1 MTELVSKEELRA
13 AAEAYFGQGC
23 QIVPF
28 KLTWSET
35 EQEWKKKPLIE
46 WKPLEET
53 RQTQAEFEA
62 LPWADANAFGIITGF
77 KMANGLYPCGID
89 FDVKKLAAEI
99 VERGRPLLNK
109 FRITRHEGT
118 ISKGEHLVYAARDKP
133 KNDNSFHA
141 MCALEVIGDKKCL
154 LMYPSYGYT
163 SKNDNGITE
172 IENINTL
179 FAEVLSE
186 AGIHTRKIE
195 EKATWFN
202 RKEIAGQPYQGKDPN
217 CMRELAKGAKAGLR
231 NEYGI
236 RLASYYGNCKQYQTE
251 SCLKHLKT
259 WNKLNEPALEN
270 EEIEALLRSALQGNY
285 VYGCL
290 DPILKAVC
298 TREGCPLAKKEVRE
312 ATEQEKAT
320 ALRLLGDPKLLDHA
334 LALGR
339 KRLIGEDDLIRQNI
353 IFIVSGQTKYPL
365 SEIIVGHSGSGKNES
380 IRAVSPLFPEGW
392 IFEFTTSTPEA
403 IKYIPEEFSG
413 TLIIYELAGI
423 RSETGTLGLRSI
435 GEGKGIKTIYPMRDE
450 ATGKM
455 TLGETQ
461 TKAKNFIST
470 DSGLDIAADLYRRV
484 FKNSMNDSL
493 ALTRRVCAKK
503 MRDSSIPESL
513 RAKLFPE
520 QNKTSYSE
528 NDFINAFTML
538 DLNLEVVIF
547 PPSGLLS
554 LIKLAN
560 KKEQEVTLRTQI
572 ERILNVIKI
581 LALIHQKQRILLK
594 DDTANYVIADA
605 EDVETALTILENS
618 ITETITRIE
627 KRQKE
632 ALEILEK
639 FSSGMDK
646 NVMAQKLNVAA
657 GTAARILKSLAKNG
671 YAKEIETSRPFT
683 YQIID
688 GKTPNPF
695 DLSKTLEEYKRIS
708 QKELETFLERF
719 SSLSTLGTHLI
730 CSVEVP
736 EWLQKK
742 YGIAVEKSEEMPT
755 KADAQPIQ
763 EKKPNPLDFYERS
776 SKNETKGEQPCPT
789 I

>member
-1 MTELVSKEELRA
+1 MTEPVTKEELRA

-62 LPWADANAFGIITGF
+62 LPWANANAFGIITGF

-89 FDVKKLAAEI
+89 FDVKKLPAEI
-99 VERGRPLLNK
+99 VERGRPLLDK
-109 FRITRHEGT
+109 FRVTKHEGT
-118 ISKGEHLVYAARDKP
+118 ISKGQHLVYAARDKP
-133 KNDNSFHA
+133 KTDKSFHGV
-141 MCALEVIGDKKCL
+141 CGLEVIGDKTCL
-154 LMYPSYGYT
+154 LIMCPSYGYT
-163 SKNDNGITE
+163 SMNDNGLTE
-172 IENINTL
+172 IENVNTL

-186 AGIHTRKIE
+186 AGIQTRKIE

-217 CMRELAKGAKAGLR
+217 CMRELAKGTRAGLR

-259 WNKLNEPALEN
+259 WNKLNEPALKN

-298 TREGCPLAKKEVRE
+298 TREGCPLAKKEVKE
-312 ATEQEKAT
+312 VTEQDKAV
-320 ALRLLGDPKLLDHA
+320 ALKLLGDPKLLDHA

-339 KRLIGEDDLIRQNI
+339 KRLIGEDDLVRQNI

-520 QNKTSYSE
+520 QKTPYSE
-528 NDFINAFTML
+528 NDFRNAFAML
-538 DLNLEVVIF
+538 NLNLEVILF
-547 PPSGLLS
+547 PPSDLLR
-554 LIKLAN
+554 LIELAN

-581 LALIHQKQRILLK
+581 LAVIHQKQRILVK
-594 DDTANYVIADA
+594 DDTTNYVIADA
-605 EDVETALTILENS
+605 EDVETALTILETS
-618 ITETITRIE
+618 IIETITRIE

-639 FSSGMDK
+639 FGSGIDK
-646 NVMAQKLNVAA
+646 NEMAKKLNVAA

-671 YAKEIETSRPFT
+671 YAKEIETSRPYT

-695 DLSKTLEEYKRIS
+695 NLSETLEEYKRIYP
-708 QKELETFLERF
+708 KELETFLERI
-719 SSLSTLGTHLI
+719 SSLFTAATHLI
-730 CSVEVP
+730 FPEEVP
-736 EWLQKK
+736 EWIQKK
-742 YGIAVEKSEEMPT
+742 YGIAAKQSEEMPI

-763 EKKPNPLDFYERS
+763 ETKPNPLDFYERS
-776 SKNETKGEQPCPT
+776 SKNEPKGEQP
-789 I
+789 

>member
-1 MTELVSKEELRA
+1 
-13 AAEAYFGQGC
+13 
-23 QIVPF
+23 
-28 KLTWSET
+28 
-35 EQEWKKKPLIE
+35 
-46 WKPLEET
+46 
-53 RQTQAEFEA
+53 
-62 LPWADANAFGIITGF
+62 
-77 KMANGLYPCGID
+77 MANGLYPCALD
-89 FDVKKLAAEI
+89 FDLKKLPIEI
-99 VERGRPLLNK
+99 VERGRPLLDK
-109 FRITRHEGT
+109 FRTTKRDGT
-118 ISKGEHLVYAARDKP
+118 ISKGQHLVYTARDKP
-133 KNDNSFHA
+133 KNDNGFHGV
-141 MCALEVIGDKKCL
+141 CGLEVIGDKKCL

-163 SKNDNGITE
+163 AMNDSGITE

-179 FAEVLSE
+179 FIETLSE
-186 AGIHTRKIE
+186 AGIQTRKPE
-195 EKATWFN
+195 TKATWFN
-202 RKEIAGQPYQGKDPN
+202 RKEILGQPYRGKDPN
-217 CMRELAKGAKAGLR
+217 CIIEIAKGTNEGLR

-251 SCLKHLKT
+251 SCLKLLKA

-270 EEIEALLRSALQGNY
+270 MEIETLLRSALQRHY

-290 DPILKAVC
+290 DPILKEVC
-298 TREGCPLAKKEVRE
+298 SREGCPLAKKEVRE
-312 ATEQEKAT
+312 VTEQEKGT
-320 ALRLLGDPKLLDHA
+320 ALKLLSDPKLLEYA

-339 KRLIGEDDLIRQNI
+339 KRLIGEDDLVRQNI
-353 IFIVSGQTKYPL
+353 IFIVSGQTKYPI
-365 SEIIVGHSGSGKNES
+365 SEIIAGYSGSGKNES

-392 IFEFTTSTPEA
+392 IFEFTTATPEA
-403 IKYIPEEFSG
+403 IKYIPEDFSG
-413 TLIIYELAGI
+413 TLVIYELAGI

-435 GEGKGIKTIYPMRDE
+435 GEGKGIKTIYPMREE

-461 TKAKNFIST
+461 TNAKNFIST

-493 ALTRRVCAKK
+493 ILTKRVCAKK
-503 MRDSSIPESL
+503 IRDSSIPEGL

-520 QNKTSYSE
+520 QNKTPYSE
-528 NDFINAFTML
+528 NDFRNAFAML

-547 PPSGLLS
+547 PPSNLLS
-554 LIKLAN
+554 LIELAN

-594 DDTANYVIADA
+594 DDANSYVIADA

-639 FSSGMDK
+639 FASGLNK
-646 NVMAQKLNVAA
+646 NEMAEKLNVAA

-683 YQIID
+683 YQILD
-688 GKTPNPF
+688 EKTPNSF
-695 DLSKTLEEYKRIS
+695 NLSEILKEYKRIYP
-708 QKELETFLERF
+708 KELKTFLERF
-719 SSLSTLGTHLI
+719 SSLSTLGTHLFFSAAI
-730 CSVEVP
+730 PSDLE
-736 EWLQKK
+736 KK
-742 YGIAVEKSEEMPT
+742 YGIATKNSEEMPT
-755 KADAQPIQ
+755 DEGSTPIP
-763 EKKPNPLDFYERS
+763 ETKPKPLDFYERS
-776 SKNETKGEQPCPT
+776 SETSQKQKGFDDAEKELGLIACPICKEHDKRSFFAT
-789 I
+789 QEDLRLHVSQLHGGYPDYVR